1 MLNLTNEQLSGIN
14 GGYGWADG
22 IKDAATIAGMAAAIV
37 ACPPGSPQFMV
48 AATAYMAYTGATF
61 TQVMEQ
67 FVG

>member
-1 MLNLTNEQLSGIN
+1 MLNLTNKQLSGIN
-14 GGYGWADG
+14 GRYGWADG
-22 IKDAATIAGMAAAIV
+22 IKDAAIV